1 MRIAQPFHFVSVEM
15 QPVFERVPDLRHR
28 EGNAFYLER
37 KTMKNT
43 TRFAR
48 PLLLGLALATMGAA
62 HAQPNANNGAGA
74 QNPPNQN
81 AGGRRGGRGEMTAEQ
96 QAQMRAQMQQMRELG
111 VRQMLTRGGFTD
123 AALQDAVVAYS
134 NERNKATEALQ
145 DKARQLNEA
154 LRGTTATDAQ
164 LATLLNDFRAA
175 VEEEKAR
182 REVAQSALDAK
193 IGLAAKPRLDA
204 LLMMAGFIG
213 DEAQYLGGGGGRG
226 PGGFGGFD
234 GGPGGFAFGR
244 RGRD

>member
-1 MRIAQPFHFVSVEM
+1 
-15 QPVFERVPDLRHR
+15 
-28 EGNAFYLER
+28 
-37 KTMKNT
+37 MKNT

-48 PLLLGLALATMGAA
+48 PLLLGLALATVGIA

-96 QAQMRAQMQQMRELG
+96 RAQMQAQMQQMREIG

-123 AALQDAVVAYS
+123 TALQDAIVAYS
-134 NERNKATEALQ
+134 NERNKASEALQ

-154 LRGTTATDAQ
+154 LRGTTITETQ
-164 LATLLNDFRAA
+164 IATLLSNFRGA
-175 VEEEKAR
+175 VEDEKAR

-193 IGLAAKPRLDA
+193 IGFSTKPRLDA
-204 LLMMAGFIG
+204 LLMMAGYIG
-213 DEAQYLGGGGGRG
+213 DESQYLGGGGRG

-234 GGPGGFAFGR
+234 GGPGGNAFGR

>member
-1 MRIAQPFHFVSVEM
+1 
-15 QPVFERVPDLRHR
+15 
-28 EGNAFYLER
+28 
-37 KTMKNT
+37 MKNT

-48 PLLLGLALATMGAA
+48 PLLLGLALATVGAA

-81 AGGRRGGRGEMTAEQ
+81 AGGGRRGGRGEMTAEQ
-96 QAQMRAQMQQMRELG
+96 RAQMEAQMQQMRELG
-111 VRQMLTRGGFTD
+111 VRQMLTRAGFTD
-123 AALQDAVVAYS
+123 VALQNAVVAYS
-134 NERNKATEALQ
+134 NERDKASQSLQ

-182 REVAQSALDAK
+182 REVAQSALNAK

-204 LLMMAGFIG
+204 MLMMAGFIG
-213 DEAQYLGGGGGRG
+213 DEAQYLGGGGGGRG